1 MGRNDLTDE
10 EYEHIEALYKKENL
24 MTTLFCIGGCF
35 IVGAVALTDLI
46 GKELTK
52 EYVAGV
58 FVKLIVMICF
68 VLAFFYFMR
77 RKAGN
82 RYGLFRENAYSV
94 KRLPLISKKVK
105 ECKENTKSDDMYY
118 AIFEKGK
125 GVAQFVSEED
135 FANATAGF
143 EILVLTLQSNDR
155 LIRDAFF
162 VPATSKR
169 LIAEEELIADKDRE
183 KDDEEDDDEEKGF
196 S

>member
-1 MGRNDLTDE
+1 MGRKDLTDE

-24 MTTLFCIGGCF
+24 MTTLFCVGGCL
-35 IVGAVALTDLI
+35 IVSAVTLTDFI

-52 EYVAGV
+52 EYVAGA

-68 VLAFFYFMR
+68 VLGFFYFLR

-82 RYGLFRENAYSV
+82 RYGLFRENAYTV

-105 ECKENTKSDDMYY
+105 ECKENTKGDDMYY

-143 EILVLTLQSNDR
+143 EILVLTLQNNDR

-162 VPATSKR
+162 VSATSKR
-169 LIAEEELIADKDRE
+169 LIAEDELITDKDGE
-183 KDDEEDDDEEKGF
+183 KDEEDDDEEKGF